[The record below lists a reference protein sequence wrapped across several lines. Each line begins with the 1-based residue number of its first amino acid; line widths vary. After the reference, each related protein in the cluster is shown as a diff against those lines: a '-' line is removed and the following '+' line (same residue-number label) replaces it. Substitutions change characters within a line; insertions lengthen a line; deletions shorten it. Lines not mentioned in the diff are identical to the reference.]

1 MEWLGPIL
9 VRGLRLLSS
18 VEALG
23 QEFSFSQTMVLI
35 TLLNMRQ
42 TSMNQLAE
50 VLGISK
56 ANASGLVDRLVKK
69 KLLERDR
76 SPEDRRVVLVQLTPA
91 GVKMAQH
98 LAKLNRQGLVKMMRR
113 IPDQN
118 LKVFID
124 TLEQLAQGLVA
135 KR

>member
-42 TSMNQLAE
+42 TSMNKLAE

-69 KLLERDR
+69 RLVARDR
-76 SPEDRRVVLVQLTPA
+76 SAADRRVVLVQLTPA
-91 GVKMAQH
+91 GVKTAQQ

-124 TLEQLAQGLVA
+124 TLEQLAQGLLA